1 MSHILLPIGQKDIMA
16 RNYTSLKEL
25 YFNQVP
31 SSIYGAIKLYTLS
44 ANFVWVY
51 PLASLGKFPCLK
63 TESVGLGGGATLIS

>member
-44 ANFVWVY
+44 ANFV
-51 PLASLGKFPCLK
+51 
-63 TESVGLGGGATLIS
+63 